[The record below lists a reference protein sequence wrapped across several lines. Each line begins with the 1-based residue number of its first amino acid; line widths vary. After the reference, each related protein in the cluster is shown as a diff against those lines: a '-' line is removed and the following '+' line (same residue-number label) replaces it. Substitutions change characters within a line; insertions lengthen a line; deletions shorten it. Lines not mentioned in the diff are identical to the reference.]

1 MYLRFIEFYNSKYL
15 FCVSVLQG
23 RYLQQLLSFSEYG
36 GEVFRFYLSIA
47 WLWRTNPLFCP
58 LLFLIS
64 LLVYLEINLKRRD

>member
-15 FCVSVLQG
+15 FFVSVLQG
-23 RYLQQLLSFSEYG
+23 RHLQRLLSFSEFG
-36 GEVFRFYLSIA
+36 GEVFRFYLNVT
-47 WLWRTNPLFCP
+47 WLWLTNPLFCP